1 MVSPPPDLGARFHV
15 EDVLTDGPFERCYR
29 ARDAVLQRDVMLKL
43 PAREALDAW
52 TAPVRER
59 LLREARALARIR
71 HPNIA
76 PIHHVEETR
85 EGPLLV
91 LDLPR
96 GETLAERLRSGPLPV
111 DETIAI
117 ARQLGDALAHVHQQ
131 SVVHR
136 AVGPSTVRILA
147 NGQVELGS
155 FTFAKE
161 FLGARGTSLVN
172 LRGAASSAA
181 ARAQHLPEYP
191 APEQLTGQSAD
202 PRVDVFALGCTM
214 FRCLAGYDPFPPG
227 SEHTSPPD
235 LRVLQKDVGRPLA
248 EVLRKCMAFAK
259 SARYAT
265 AREVVDAL
273 ATLPA
278 AAPRRGRLQ
287 RISVR
292 AGLAAVAVAGFAW
305 LTQRYE
311 FGARAPSYMGIGP
324 EPVGQLHVGYLRQ
337 YSSSYDRLHGLFI
350 AIGEGYDGKEWP
362 KLANPRKEVERITA
376 QLRANDEAWNREG
389 AIIVLPDEQATEARI
404 RAELARLLKVG
415 EDDAVMVWFAGHGAK
430 NGRSFALCAAG
441 ACGDV
446 GGGGTGFIRSEELL
460 NFSDR
465 CAAKHVLLV
474 LDCCHSGSVFESASL
489 GKARG
494 RDGEAI
500 DLPGAAYRRNFS
512 REFLCSAGSKQK
524 AYEGENLSPFC
535 KAVLEQIQ
543 QRATA
548 DRQFVVARFLATC
561 VEQKMTA
568 GSSCFDAMQTPRFKA
583 IEDQEGSFVFMLPK

>member
-278 AAPRRGRLQ
+278 AAPRRGWRTT
-287 RISVR
+287 I
-292 AGLAAVAVAGFAW
+292 ATIGAVALLGTVWFVGDSWARGPVRGGSEVTPSANRNYEKSFAGHY
-305 LTQRYE
+305 R
-311 FGARAPSYMGIGP
+311 R
-324 EPVGQLHVGYLRQ
+324 V
-337 YSSSYDRLHGLFI
+337 HGLFI
-350 AIGEGYDGKEWP
+350 AIGTGYSDPQWTP
-362 KLANPRKEVERITA
+362 LVNPRRDVDAIVQ
-376 QLRANDEAWNREG
+376 QLQANDPAWRSSD
-389 AIIVLPDEQATEARI
+389 AVRILPDRDATKARI
-404 RAELARLLKVG
+404 CEELMRLKQKDVVD
-415 EDDAVMVWFAGHGAK
+415 ENDAVLVWFAGHGAK
-430 NGRSFALCAAG
+430 HPRKFALCASDAS
-441 ACGDV
+441 GDVV
-446 GGGGTGFIRSEELL
+446 GGGDGYLDDEVLQAFG
-460 NFSDR
+460 DD
-465 CAAKHVLLV
+465 CPAKHVLFV
-474 LDCCHSGSVFESASL
+474 LDCCHAGAAFESEPRSPM
-489 GKARG
+489 RG
-494 RDGEAI
+494 AGREAESAVPPPGEE
-500 DLPGAAYRRNFS
+500 YRRSFS
-512 REFLCSAGSKQK
+512 REYLCSAGPEQRAADGQTMSPFTAAVLAQLRATDK
-524 AYEGENLSPFC
+524 AYVPARYLASRVEEAMEHTGSRLLQVPKF
-535 KAVLEQIQ
+535 
-543 QRATA
+543 ATPEK
-548 DRQFVVARFLATC
+548 QH
-561 VEQKMTA
+561 
-568 GSSCFDAMQTPRFKA
+568 
-583 IEDQEGSFVFMLPK
+583 GSFVFMLQQK